1 MTSCL
6 NTQDSNLISLSLST
20 SIHFCFTL
28 SIFSLSPGISEVD
41 QRTWSR
47 KTSPWTQIHTW
58 TTTLHCL
65 RTGTQT
71 TMYRLFSL
79 GNLFIFSW
87 SKDIFYGLYC
97 CLLSPIRTG
106 VWRDGLSPYTC
117 SYWLTSTH
125 QSITG
130 TYTSSLS
137 WCASAY
143 HRPHLMTPLSDW
155 TVLSLSPLPLQGDW
169 QRVPVWWVCPS
180 VPLSKGFPHAPCRQ
194 MFCMVTPQ
202 HWPLNFTTHQQ
213 LELTCDLN

>member
-1 MTSCL
+1 MTSY
-6 NTQDSNLISLSLST
+6 SMFISPGLKYLSP
-20 SIHFCFTL
+20 SI
-28 SIFSLSPGISEVD
+28 SPGISEVD

-65 RTGTQT
+65 RTGTNYVQT
-71 TMYRLFSL
+71 VVSAWESFCCCSGSRDDISL
-79 GNLFIFSW
+79 RP
-87 SKDIFYGLYC
+87 
-97 CLLSPIRTG
+97 LLRTVSSPIRTG

>member
-1 MTSCL
+1 MTSY
-6 NTQDSNLISLSLST
+6 SMFISPGLKYLSP
-20 SIHFCFTL
+20 SI
-28 SIFSLSPGISEVD
+28 SPGISEVD
-41 QRTWSR
+41 QRTWSG